1 MARSRD
7 AKTRKTFLRTSG
19 AALAAALPAR
29 AIAQSTAAP
38 VTLRL
43 GATPSDDMTPIV
55 YGTKAG
61 MFQKAG
67 LDLQVTR
74 MSNGPSVMA
83 GVLSGAFD
91 IGKTSVGTVFD
102 AHEKGLPFTIVAIA
116 IVYQSKAPYAA
127 YVVPRDSPIRTGKD
141 FNNQLIST
149 GAIGGIGQMAL
160 FAWVDQHG
168 GDSKSVRFV
177 EIPYTASVAAVEA
190 GRVAAAE
197 MSYPAMAVAL
207 EHGLRTIPVFDAL
220 GAEYAFVVWV
230 TTKDFSAK
238 RPEAVRAFH
247 RAYSEAATYTNGHH
261 AETAPLMAEFT
272 GIPLATIQGMVR
284 GAAGPSIIPG
294 QLQPVIEA
302 CVKFGTIKRSFPA
315 QEIIDSNAR

>member
-1 MARSRD
+1 MVRARI
-7 AKTRKTFLRTSG
+7 TFLRASA
-19 AALAAALPAR
+19 AALAAAALPLRGA
-29 AIAQSTAAP
+29 AQNAAAP
-38 VTLRL
+38 AALRL

-61 MFQKAG
+61 IFSRAG

-91 IGKTSVGTVFD
+91 IGKTSIQTVFD

-116 IVYQSKAPYAA
+116 IVYLSKAPYAA
-127 YVVPRDSPIRTGKD
+127 YVVPRDSSIRTGKD

-149 GAIGGIGQMAL
+149 GAIGGIGQTAL
-160 FAWVDQHG
+160 FAWVDTHG

-177 EIPYTASVAAVEA
+177 EIPYTAAVAAVES
-190 GRVAAAE
+190 GRVMAAE
-197 MSYPAMAVAL
+197 MSMPAMAVAIDR
-207 EHGLRTIPVFDAL
+207 GMRTIPVFDAL
-220 GAEYAFVVWV
+220 GLDYPFVVWV

-238 RPEAVRAFH
+238 RPELVRTFY
-247 RAYSEAATYTNGHH
+247 RAYSESATYTNAHH

-272 GIPLATIQGMVR
+272 GIALGTIQHMTR
-284 GAAGPSIIPG
+284 GEAGTSLNAAQI
-294 QLQPVIEA
+294 QPVIDT
-302 CVKFGTIKRSFPA
+302 CVKFGALKRGFPA
-315 QEIIDSNAR
+315 QELIDVNARA